1 MATSIR
7 VKRLQKVAM
16 QRASEVVSYELSDPR
31 MAMVTVTRAELSGDL
46 SYLTLYWSTLA
57 EGGERSATQ
66 HALEQARG
74 HVQREIARVFHTRRA
89 PQLRWKFDEGIE
101 GAMRVDK
108 LLDQLAAERGDEPS
122 EAADVSEDETP
133 PSVD

>member
-1 MATSIR
+1 MAKSIR
-7 VKRLQKVAM
+7 VKRLEKLAM
-16 QRASEVVSYELSDPR
+16 QRAGEVVGYELSDPR
-31 MAMVTVTRAELSGDL
+31 VSMVTVTRAELTGDL

-57 EGGERSATQ
+57 EGGDRTAVA

-108 LLDQLAAERGDEPS
+108 LLDELRAEREEVEGSDS
-122 EAADVSEDETP
+122 EEE
-133 PSVD
+133 

>member
-1 MATSIR
+1 MADSIR
-7 VKRLQKVAM
+7 VKRLQKLAI

-31 MAMVTVTRAELSGDL
+31 LAMVTLTRAELSGDL
-46 SYLTLYWSTLA
+46 SYLTLYWSTMA
-57 EGGERSATQ
+57 EGGERSATK

-89 PQLRWKFDEGIE
+89 PQLRWKFDEAIE

-108 LLDQLAAERGDEPS
+108 LLDQLAAERAENDGDERS
-122 EAADVSEDETP
+122 ETGEEE
-133 PSVD
+133 

>member
-1 MATSIR
+1 MSSEIR
-7 VKRLQKVAM
+7 IKRLEKLALET
-16 QRASEVVSYELSDPR
+16 ASQTVLYELSDPR
-31 MAMVTVTRAELSGDL
+31 LAMVTLTRAELSGDL
-46 SYLTLYWSTLA
+46 SYLTLYWSTMA
-57 EGGERSATQ
+57 EGGERSATK

-108 LLDQLAAERGDEPS
+108 LLDQLAAERGEGEERS
-122 EAADVSEDETP
+122 ETGEEE
-133 PSVD
+133 